1 MMDEGWAWSDAWIF
15 VSTVIAGKVGRHRR
29 SPLSRRPEGV
39 RLVDVLTT
47 AEHLNQAIPT
57 REEIETG
64 VRRLLGAGLVSV
76 SDGWFQVTEAGEQL
90 WRDRPRSGL
99 TTTVDSVHGVL
110 DQRYTTA
117 EAEWQLDD
125 QDHAAAMLEYTGR
138 FLPPAPRRSVE
149 NSAAARQGRA

>member
-1 MMDEGWAWSDAWIF
+1 MTDEGWAWSDAWIF
-15 VSTVIAGKVGRHRR
+15 VSLVIAGKVGRHRR
-29 SPLSRRPEGV
+29 SPDSRRPEGV
-39 RLVDVLTT
+39 RLVDVLAT

-64 VRRLLGAGLVSV
+64 VRRLVGADLVSV
-76 SDGWFQVTEAGEQL
+76 RDGWFQVTAAGERL

-110 DQRYTTA
+110 NRRYPATDGD
-117 EAEWQLDD
+117 WRLDD
-125 QDHAAAMLEYTGR
+125 QDHAAAMVEYTGR

-149 NSAAARQGRA
+149 NQTTIHPGLA

>member
-15 VSTVIAGKVGRHRR
+15 VSVAIAGKVGRHRR

-39 RLVDVLTT
+39 RLVDVLAT

-64 VRRLLGAGLVSV
+64 VRRLLGADLISV
-76 SDGWFQVTEAGEQL
+76 VDGWFQVTSAGERL

-110 DQRYTTA
+110 NRRFATA
-117 EAEWQLDD
+117 DSDWRLDD
-125 QDHAAAMLEYTGR
+125 QDHNAALVEYTGR
-138 FLPPAPRRSVE
+138 LLPTPRRSVE
-149 NSAAARQGRA
+149 NSTAARQGPA